1 MRVPGVVALRCE
13 PATRH
18 GAEVSATLNTSR
30 AACTCADVAAST
42 PSSRFDQAQLGL
54 LLASEPVMTQDVD
67 ALDVAERCDV
77 RRVALELLGGS
88 PEASCPTF
96 RFAERLAALR
106 KTVWVRYVLVP
117 GWNDLTRPA
126 LRAARICGV

>member
-1 MRVPGVVALRCE
+1 LRAGNPSRRGGLGDAEHLAGGLHLRRRGGVDPLE
-13 PATRH
+13 P
-18 GAEVSATLNTSR
+18 V
-30 AACTCADVAAST
+30 
-42 PSSRFDQAQLGL
+42 DQAQLGL